1 MIEWMA
7 IDGRNMMLDSPA
19 MSMAFLTT
27 FTPESRAPH
36 ALLLRHRAAALPI
49 GLTPIAYQPF
59 QADRWV
65 EIPRRNQLVA
75 MSIRLRQNLFGTLMT
90 NLYRQDAVY
99 IDLETSSAAV
109 RHFRVPPQVLE
120 TPGLINY
127 VPDSLDEMEKLWQPE
142 PLQNRLVRVRLS
154 GPGLRWT
161 KSTGYN
167 FYRVENAGAK
177 LSN

>member
-1 MIEWMA
+1 
-7 IDGRNMMLDSPA
+7 
-19 MSMAFLTT
+19 
-27 FTPESRAPH
+27 
-36 ALLLRHRAAALPI
+36 
-49 GLTPIAYQPF
+49 
-59 QADRWV
+59 
-65 EIPRRNQLVA
+65 
-75 MSIRLRQNLFGTLMT
+75 
-90 NLYRQDAVY
+90 
-99 IDLETSSAAV
+99 LETSSAAV